1 MVQLEVSTIRI
12 FLNHMYIH
20 LTTYFTPFNNLFS
33 VEETFLY
40 PLHYF

>member
-20 LTTYFTPFNNLFS
+20 LTIHFTPFGSLFP
-33 VEETFLY
+33 VEETFPY